1 MYNRF
6 ADSEKSDKPHNPS
19 EVLLKEKSL
28 DRREFFSK
36 TVSSAAGIGLLGLSQ
51 AIGSKSEKADP
62 QESKAPAAENEMV
75 TRPLGK
81 TGVKL
86 PVVSMGVMNAYN
98 PDLVR
103 RALEKGIRHFDTA
116 FAYGEGQNEI
126 MVGNVVAEMKM
137 RDQVV
142 IATKEM
148 VPHQRR
154 GLSAD
159 RLRSTLVS
167 MVEASLKRLKSDFV
181 DIVYIHDVSSAE
193 DVNQPGLQYAF
204 QTLKQQGKI
213 KFAGFST
220 HANMAVCLDAAVKA
234 GFFDVVLT
242 SFNYA
247 LSDDA
252 VLSAVM
258 KNAAAK
264 GIGLVAM
271 KTQCSQYWYKGFL
284 PENQQK
290 FYDGNLVHKAMLK
303 WSVRH
308 PFVTTAAP
316 GFTTFQQ
323 LDEDVT
329 VAYNL
334 DYTEEERQFLKDRNV
349 KLSLGYCVQCGKCR
363 KACPGRADV
372 PALMRTHMYLAC
384 YGNLDQA
391 RRTLDGIP
399 GSSGLNRCA
408 SCADC
413 RVSCVRNV
421 PVGKRIGELKTLL
434 V

>member
-1 MYNRF
+1 
-6 ADSEKSDKPHNPS
+6 
-19 EVLLKEKSL
+19 LKDKSL
-28 DRREFFSK
+28 NRREFFSK
-36 TVSSAAGIGLLGLSQ
+36 TANGAVGIGLFGLSQ
-51 AIGSKSEKADP
+51 TLGSGGEKTDP
-62 QESKAPAAENEMV
+62 LTAGNQAAEKEMIIH
-75 TRPLGK
+75 PLGK
-81 TGVKL
+81 TGINL

-126 MVGNVVAEMKM
+126 MVGNVIAEMKM
-137 RDQVV
+137 RDRVV

-148 VPHQRR
+148 VPQQRR
-154 GLSAD
+154 GLSAEKVKG
-159 RLRSTLVS
+159 TLMK
-167 MVEASLKRLKSDFV
+167 MVEASLKRLKSDYA
-181 DIVYIHDVSSAE
+181 DIVYVHDVSSAE
-193 DVNQPGLQYAF
+193 DVSLPGLQEGF

-220 HANMAVCLDAAVKA
+220 HANMAACLDAAIKA
-234 GFFDVVLT
+234 GFYDVVLT

-247 LSDDA
+247 FSDDA
-252 VLSAVM
+252 VLTAVM
-258 KNAAAK
+258 QNAVDK

-284 PENQQK
+284 PESQQK
-290 FYDGNLVHKAMLK
+290 FYNGNLMHKAMLK
-303 WSVRH
+303 WAIRR
-308 PFVTTAAP
+308 PFVTTAVP

-323 LDEDVT
+323 LDEDLS
-329 VAYNL
+329 VAQNL
-334 DYTEEERQFLKDRNV
+334 EYTEEESKFLKDRNV
-349 KLSLGYCVQCGKCR
+349 KLSLNYCIQCGECR
-363 KACPGRADV
+363 GACPVRVDV
-372 PALMRTHMYLAC
+372 PSLMRTHMYLAC

-399 GSSGLNRCA
+399 RSSGLNRCV
-408 SCADC
+408 SCPEC
-413 RVSCVRNV
+413 NVSCVRNV